1 MVLLKYGMGK
11 NLWTLINSS
20 IVNMLKKFLMKNS
33 VIQIIDNKDYS
44 EALGKFKGAYAQI
57 WAFHISLKRL
67 VIRLSFTKQKEVLY
81 ILAAGC
87 EHVQGAFSWE
97 ESDLI
102 IGNASDNTEQH
113 YFTRIFDRNSLFEL
127 QASGGVV
134 LFYGSSDDLW
144 WTLDELKI
152 DDGLER

>member
-1 MVLLKYGMGK
+1 
-11 NLWTLINSS
+11 
-20 IVNMLKKFLMKNS
+20 MKNG
-33 VIQIIDNKDYS
+33 VIQVIDNKDYS
-44 EALGKFKGAYAQI
+44 EALGEFKEAYAQI
-57 WAFHISLKRL
+57 WTFHISLKRL

-87 EHVQGAFSWE
+87 EHVQGVFSWE
-97 ESDLI
+97 KSDLTI
-102 IGNASDNTEQH
+102 ENASDNTGQH
-113 YFTRIFDRNSLFEL
+113 YLTRIFDRNSLFEL

-152 DDGLER
+152 DGD